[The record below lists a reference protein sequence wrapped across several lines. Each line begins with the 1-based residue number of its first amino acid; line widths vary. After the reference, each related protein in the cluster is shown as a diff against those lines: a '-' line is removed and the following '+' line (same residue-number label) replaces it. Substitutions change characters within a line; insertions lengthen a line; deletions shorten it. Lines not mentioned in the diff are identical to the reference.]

1 VAHLPCRFLLYLNDW
16 GFGMSMLE
24 TFREQRDAADLTL
37 RGLLSGEASEDSF
50 AAVEA
55 RESEIADLDVKIAKL
70 EASEA
75 RSAVIVE
82 ARAEVKV
89 PAFSG
94 AKVGAE
100 PMTYSEHGERSF
112 VRDMINAQLRNDQG
126 AWSNIR
132 RHMDEVRVEARTTN
146 GIDRVDGT
154 GGEMVPPLW
163 LTDLYSKA
171 LRPGRVTADLVS
183 KLALPAGTDSIN
195 IPKIT
200 TGSLTGVQATD
211 NGATSQRDMVTSSV
225 AAPVRTISGYEGVA
239 IQLVE
244 QSPLAGGL
252 DRMIFSDLMADYDFQ
267 LNAQVLQGVG
277 TAGELAGLINTVG
290 IGTVTYTSGTPTP
303 AGIGTAVA
311 QAISAV
317 AKNRYKGAEAIVM
330 HPSIW
335 YSLVGAADS
344 NGRPLVVPTANGPW
358 NASGIVTAPGE
369 AQGAV
374 GTFVGLPVYLDP
386 GIATVSSQLPIVIA
400 AFSDTVLFESGVRT
414 RVLNDA
420 GSSTLTVRFQVYG
433 YAAMAARYP
442 SGIAKVTGTG
452 VVPIS
457 GY

>member
-1 VAHLPCRFLLYLNDW
+1 
-16 GFGMSMLE
+16 MLE

-70 EASEA
+70 EATEA
-75 RSAVIVE
+75 RAAVIVE
-82 ARAEVKV
+82 ARAEVKI

-94 AKVGAE
+94 AKVSNE
-100 PMTYSEHGERSF
+100 PMTYSENGERSF

-132 RHMDEVRVEARTTN
+132 RHMDEVRVESRA
-146 GIDRVDGT
+146 GMDRVDGS

-195 IPKIT
+195 IPTIS
-200 TGSLTGVQATD
+200 TGTLTGIQAAD
-211 NGATSQRDMVTSSV
+211 NGATASRDMVTSSI
-225 AAPVRTISGYEGVA
+225 AAPVRTISGYEAVA

-267 LNAQVLQGVG
+267 LNAQVLQGTG
-277 TAGELAGLINTVG
+277 TSGELRGLINTVG

-311 QAISAV
+311 QAISTV
-317 AKNRYKGAEAIVM
+317 AKNRYQGAEAIVM

-344 NGRPLVVPTANGPW
+344 NGRPLVVPTSNGPW
-358 NASGIVTAPGE
+358 NASGIVSVPGG

-374 GTFVGLPVYLDP
+374 GTFVGLPVYLDA
-386 GIATVSSQLPIVIA
+386 GIVAVSSQLPIVIA

-414 RVLNDA
+414 RVLPDVQ
-420 GSSTLTVRFQVYG
+420 SSTLTVRFQVYG
-433 YAAMAARYP
+433 YAAMAARY
-442 SGIAKVTGTG
+442 SAGIAKITGTG
-452 VVPIS
+452 VIPVA